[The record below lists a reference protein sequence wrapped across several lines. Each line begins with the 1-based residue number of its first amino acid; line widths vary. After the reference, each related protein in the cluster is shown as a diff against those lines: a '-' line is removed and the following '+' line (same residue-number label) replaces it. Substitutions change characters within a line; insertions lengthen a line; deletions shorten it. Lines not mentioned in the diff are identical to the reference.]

1 MFMENRTLS
10 SLLGEGRFT
19 TPVVE
24 KSPPPTECI
33 PFQIPLGIIEIIRN
47 DCYDGTVN
55 PSIHLLKLTEL
66 CELFKISG
74 LTRDGVMRKLF
85 ALSLK
90 GKALEW
96 YRILDD
102 SHLLDWEEIQSLF
115 YSKFYP
121 LHEVHENR
129 NYVYNF
135 YPHDGESIA
144 QAWGRLKTLMLKCP
158 NHGLPKDMIIT
169 NFYARLSR
177 QDKDLL
183 DASSMGSFTNKKID
197 AKWELLERIQ
207 RNTEDWEIDK
217 GKESGIIYEYD
228 CIKSFVETTSFNKF
242 SAKFGLDS
250 QLLVDFLK
258 SFASHLNMPKEDW
271 IKYHKPFKETCKEN
285 EIVHDDCNMHD
296 PIPKNEVLYKHVNFC
311 GVDRPCERP
320 MIEEEKY
327 CKQHKHERTITWVRD
342 LNEIARELCDLYP
355 FTCELCRIEGHFNFQ
370 CMNFQ
375 NITVNRLCD
384 NMITSDLYDELMLF
398 LMCEELSEKTS
409 WLDVNAIGIKNTL
422 QNCHLYCV
430 VNCHKNDY
438 ISKIRKEGTLPKYK
452 NVSYISA
459 NKKESFSQV
468 SPIVS
473 NDKPGY
479 VEKLHLQPLP
489 PKVKKKK
496 KKRRRKRS
504 EKEEEWVSTWH
515 EHIPPINFYPNDCKF
530 KEEGEVYCL
539 NYHLD
544 DTSVGTIEDDF
555 DYDMHVTYC
564 DWENDDNATYDL
576 ENLFGTNSES
586 DDMESS
592 KLGDDRIA
600 NPLPTSD
607 VIIDNSFASKNKD
620 NMFTNIVASN
630 DNALLYH
637 DDVITPIYSDYKGTY
652 DIRRN
657 YPYETCHN
665 HGGNYSLV
673 EHHLPN
679 TQLIYSVQ
687 VVYDSPT
694 PTITNEKDYAYVESK
709 STFLHV
715 DHGNNALCDAYIVE
729 FIRDPTENYYEKGTY
744 AYRYFNNIKF
754 PLFMLKVLKLHLFCL
769 PMLIALC
776 FNELFYCNIPM
787 HRKHVRLKCVWYL
800 LLDAL
805 FCSSTLI
812 PTRASLKS

>member
-1 MFMENRTLS
+1 MFMENRNLS

-33 PFQIPLGIIEIIRN
+33 PFKIPLGIIEIIRN

-96 YRILDD
+96 YRLLND
-102 SHLLDWEEIQSLF
+102 SHLLEWEEIQSLF

-183 DASSMGSFTNKKID
+183 DASSMGSFTNENID

-271 IKYHKPFKETCKEN
+271 NKHHEPFKEICKEN

-468 SPIVS
+468 SHIVS

-479 VEKLHLQPLP
+479 VERLHLQPLP

-504 EKEEEWVSTWH
+504 KKEEEWVST
-515 EHIPPINFYPNDCKF
+515 
-530 KEEGEVYCL
+530 
-539 NYHLD
+539 
-544 DTSVGTIEDDF
+544 
-555 DYDMHVTYC
+555 
-564 DWENDDNATYDL
+564 
-576 ENLFGTNSES
+576 
-586 DDMESS
+586 
-592 KLGDDRIA
+592 
-600 NPLPTSD
+600 
-607 VIIDNSFASKNKD
+607 
-620 NMFTNIVASN
+620 
-630 DNALLYH
+630 
-637 DDVITPIYSDYKGTY
+637 
-652 DIRRN
+652 
-657 YPYETCHN
+657 
-665 HGGNYSLV
+665 
-673 EHHLPN
+673 
-679 TQLIYSVQ
+679 
-687 VVYDSPT
+687 
-694 PTITNEKDYAYVESK
+694 
-709 STFLHV
+709 
-715 DHGNNALCDAYIVE
+715 
-729 FIRDPTENYYEKGTY
+729 
-744 AYRYFNNIKF
+744 
-754 PLFMLKVLKLHLFCL
+754 
-769 PMLIALC
+769 
-776 FNELFYCNIPM
+776 
-787 HRKHVRLKCVWYL
+787 
-800 LLDAL
+800 
-805 FCSSTLI
+805 
-812 PTRASLKS
+812 